1 MAVKNTGGCLVE
13 LKQVAQGGCGCPIPG
28 GIQGQAGCVSGP
40 PGLVVGNPAH
50 SRGLKLHDHCG
61 PFQPRPFYDSV
72 VEVYF
77 KANMGTQAVHDK
89 V

>member
-1 MAVKNTGGCLVE
+1 
-13 LKQVAQGGCGCPIPG
+13 
-28 GIQGQAGCVSGP
+28 
-40 PGLVVGNPAH
+40 VVGNPAH

-77 KANMGTQAVHDK
+77 KANMGTQAVHGK